1 MAVYIFKTDVK
12 KLTFTHMP
20 RACGEAGWDVWVS
33 SRQPGAFRG
42 LFEDMQG
49 GEEKTSGYEEMGPGR
64 GFTECRG

>member
-1 MAVYIFKTDVK
+1 MWIFKTFLMAVYIFKTDVK

-42 LFEDMQG
+42 LFEDWDKQL
-49 GEEKTSGYEEMGPGR
+49 TSA
-64 GFTECRG
+64 

>member
-42 LFEDMQG
+42 LFEDWDKQL
-49 GEEKTSGYEEMGPGR
+49 TSA
-64 GFTECRG
+64 